1 MDCSI
6 SNIARGTGEW
16 LFPRSRTGLYTKV
29 SLNFL
34 KNSLTV
40 SCVSMKDVKG
50 SAVTLK
56 HKQLFIGHYGRI
68 SFGGTIYAVSLS
80 FRAEGQVW
88 PKRMSIIRVV
98 RRTEYNCSGKDSKN
112 YLCLFKCCFLCSNLE
127 G

>member
-6 SNIARGTGEW
+6 FIIVRGQGEW
-16 LFPRSRTGLYTKV
+16 LFSRSPTGLYTKV

-50 SAVTLK
+50 SAITLK
-56 HKQLFIGHYGRI
+56 HKQLFIGNYGRI

-88 PKRMSIIRVV
+88 LKRMSIIRVV
-98 RRTEYNCSGKDSKN
+98 RRTEYNCFGKDSKN
-112 YLCLFKCCFLCSNLE
+112 CLCSFKCYFLCSNRE